1 MEQWQRCSYNHC
13 VQIKDRS
20 CFTFAI
26 KKSGNRFGQLGRKSQ
41 KKNDDK
47 SPQQVVLPV
56 DVEIQDVA
64 DVAAGGSK
72 DSGHTLVVT
81 GHGQV
86 YAFGCDRWQQLG
98 LGGNTTNAG
107 YTWKKGKIWHHQP
120 QLISALTD
128 VVAVAAGDDHS
139 VALTRKGEVW
149 TWGRGEHGQLGQPGR
164 HFLCPPTKS
173 LELSNIFQD
182 DDRITENQR
191 SIRAYGNCTGIFSSR
206 TLLKHVG
213 KCPIDLLEQWNKM
226 SKETLI
232 NK

>member
-81 GHGQV
+81 GQGQV

-149 TWGRGEHGQLGQPGR
+149 TAWSARKTFSMSPDKKFRIVKHISRRRQDNRKSKINKSVWQLYR
-164 HFLCPPTKS
+164 
-173 LELSNIFQD
+173 NIFFTYL
-182 DDRITENQR
+182 IKT
-191 SIRAYGNCTGIFSSR
+191 C
-206 TLLKHVG
+206 
-213 KCPIDLLEQWNKM
+213 WKM
-226 SKETLI
+226 SH
-232 NK
+232 